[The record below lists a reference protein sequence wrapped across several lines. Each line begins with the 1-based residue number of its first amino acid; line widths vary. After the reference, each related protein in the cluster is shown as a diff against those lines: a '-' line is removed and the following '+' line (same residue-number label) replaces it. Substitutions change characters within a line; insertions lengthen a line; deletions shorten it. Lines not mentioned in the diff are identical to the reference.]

1 MSKRIALYLRVSTG
15 EQTIDNQE
23 RDLIEAAAR
32 HGWNVVAVFKDEG
45 ISGAKGRDKRPAFD
59 RLCKAMVRREFD
71 MVAAWSVDRLGR
83 SLQDLV
89 AFLGEVHGARVD
101 LYLHRQGLDTSTPA
115 GKALFQ
121 MLGVFG
127 EFERSMIVERTRA
140 GLRRAVAQGKTL
152 GRPKVAGD
160 LEAAVRASLAAGT
173 GIVKTARTL
182 GCGVGTVQRIKRE
195 DAAA

>member
-1 MSKRIALYLRVSTG
+1 MRRVALYLHVSEG
-15 EQTIDNQE
+15 EQTIENQR
-23 RDLIEAAAR
+23 RDLMEAAAR
-32 HGWNVVAVFKDEG
+32 HGWNVTAVFKDEG

-59 RLCKAMVRREFD
+59 RLCKAVTRHEVD

-83 SLQDLV
+83 SLQDLI

-101 LYLHRQGLDTSTPA
+101 LYLHLQGLDTSTPA

-140 GLRRAVAQGKTL
+140 GLRRAVAAGKKL
-152 GRPKVAGD
+152 GRPKEEGELD
-160 LEAAVRASLAAGT
+160 AAVR
-173 GIVKTARTL
+173 
-182 GCGVGTVQRIKRE
+182 
-195 DAAA
+195 